1 MNMRC
6 NISLLRTI
14 SLVAATLLLI
24 NMRAQADNH
33 DKLSYDLQQLRSDY
47 QARRASSSN
56 NFKSVCAFVR
66 MRHDHAEE
74 ILADYDCEV
83 STKIKDIYIAQIPIA
98 QLDALDES
106 DAVVRVETHFGG
118 KPLLDV
124 IPTWVHH
131 QPVYAGTGLPQAYDG
146 SGVLLGIV
154 DGGFDLTHPS
164 FYSIDGATYRIK
176 GFVDDYA
183 NEEETIGIPTPLGR
197 QYTTQEELLEKAHS
211 GDQRASHGT
220 HCLGIAAGSGYGT
233 DYKGIA
239 YGADIYAVSTRVGTE
254 SAYGS
259 ASEVARMK
267 HIFDYADE
275 KHQPCV
281 ITYSIGFN
289 DNPMDAQLFTEAL
302 EGLTGEGRIIVVAAG
317 NENLD
322 KNYIKKE
329 AGIETAGTALHVTHQ
344 KGVAYFQSEQ
354 SFALKCITLRTIDGL
369 IEKSD
374 SVLLDSD
381 QLPTDSMVVNGH
393 HLLMTKTGTFYTLT
407 DRCEKS
413 QENAYSSYLMLA
425 IEGQD
430 AEVEMYGTIDSSFDN
445 SLCEKLNDYRF
456 DDAVSGYNVDLPG
469 TLSQMITVGAL
480 NGRYSYLNME
490 GKERKGHGAS
500 SPVGTIAV
508 FSSVGPTKDGRVKP
522 DIVAPGVNILSAI
535 NSYDSS
541 DRSSSTVQQTV
552 FNGHTY
558 SWAAMSGTS
567 MATPCVAGIVA
578 LWLQADPTLTP
589 EKVKEVF
596 KSTARH
602 PEEQLAY
609 PNTVYG
615 YGLIDAYE
623 GILTI
628 LGIPSAIEQVSM
640 HQPSSLRI
648 RPRADQSVLLD
659 FDTAPTEPFHVRVY
673 TLTGQLLTE
682 HRFNP
687 TSAMTYYLDV
697 PKVSSG
703 VYVVQVNS
711 MEAGITGSELIRF

>member
-1 MNMRC
+1 MRRY
-6 NISLLRTI
+6 SFYG
-14 SLVAATLLLI
+14 TLLLFVTL
-24 NMRAQADNH
+24 MFPGSMTMQAGVH
-33 DKLSYDLQQLRSDY
+33 EKLSYGIQQLRADY
-47 QARRASSSN
+47 QEHKAMSYEN
-56 NFKSVCAFVR
+56 KNVCAFVR
-66 MRHDHAEE
+66 LKNSHAED
-74 ILADYDCEV
+74 ILSAYGCTV
-83 STKIKDIYIAQIPIA
+83 ITQINDIYIAHIPIG
-98 QLDALDES
+98 QLDALANHED
-106 DAVVRVETHFGG
+106 VVRIEAQFGG

-124 IPTWVHH
+124 TPTWINQH
-131 QPVYAGTGLPQAYDG
+131 PVYDGIGLPQAYDG
-146 SGVLLGIV
+146 TGVVVGIV

-164 FYSIDGATYRIK
+164 FYDVDGSTYRIK

-183 NEEETIGIPTPLGR
+183 TEEETIGVPTPLGR
-197 QYTTQEELLEKAHS
+197 QYTIQEELLEKAHS

-233 DYKGIA
+233 EYRGIA
-239 YGADIYAVSTRVGTE
+239 YGADIYAISTRVGTE

-289 DNPMDAQLFTEAL
+289 DNPTDAQLFTEAL
-302 EGLTGEGRIIVVAAG
+302 EGLTGEGHIIVVAAG

-322 KNYIKKE
+322 KNYVKKE
-329 AGIETAGTALHVTHQ
+329 VGVETSGTALHVTQQ
-344 KGVAYFQSEQ
+344 KGVAYFQSKQ
-354 SFALKCITLRTIDGL
+354 SFALKCITLKTVDGL

-374 SVLLDSD
+374 SVLLDTD
-381 QLPTDSMVVNGH
+381 QLPTDSLVVNGH
-393 HLLMTKTGTFYTLT
+393 HFLMSKTGTFYTLT

-413 QENAYSSYLMLA
+413 QENAYSAYLMLA

-430 AEVEMYGTIDSSFDN
+430 AEVEMFGTLDSSFDN

-456 DDAVSGYNVDLPG
+456 DDAVSGCNVDLPG
-469 TLSQMITVGAL
+469 TLPQMITVGAL
-480 NGRYSYLNME
+480 NGRYSYMNME

-508 FSSVGPTKDGRVKP
+508 FSSVGPTKDGRIKP
-522 DIVAPGVNILSAI
+522 DIVAPGVNILSSI

-552 FNGHTY
+552 FNGRTY

-596 KSTARH
+596 KATARH
-602 PEEQLAY
+602 PEEQLVY
-609 PNTVYG
+609 PNAVYG

-648 RPRADQSVLLD
+648 RPMADRSVLLG

-682 HRFNP
+682 QRFDP
-687 TSAMTYYLDV
+687 TSAMTYHVDI
-697 PKVSSG
+697 PKASSG

-711 MEAGITGSELIRF
+711 MEVGVTGSELIRF